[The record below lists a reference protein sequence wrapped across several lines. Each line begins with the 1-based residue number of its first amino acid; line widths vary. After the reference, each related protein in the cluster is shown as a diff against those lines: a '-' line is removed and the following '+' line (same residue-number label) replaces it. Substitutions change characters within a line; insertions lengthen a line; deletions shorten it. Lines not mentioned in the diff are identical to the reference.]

1 MLIKTD
7 DKVNLY
13 YQTAG
18 DSRNPAIIFANSLG
32 TQLSMWQP
40 QIDALSKHYYVINYD
55 TRGHGQSDKPQGP
68 YSLTRLGQD
77 VLCVLGALG
86 IKNANFCG
94 ISMGGLTGLWLAI
107 YAPERFERIA
117 VANTAAKIGER
128 SAWLERA
135 AMVRAQGMGGLAQSA
150 ASRWFTPAF
159 IEQNPELINTM
170 VSALA
175 AEDAEGYASCCE
187 ALAEADLRDEI
198 ARINMPLLVIAGDDD
213 PVTTV
218 ADAKAIQA
226 AVSTAKVKSLAASH
240 ISNLEQPAAFNRTLK
255 SFFAGK

>member
-40 QIDALSKHYYVINYD
+40 QIDALSKQYYVINYD
-55 TRGHGQSDKPQGP
+55 TRGHGKSDKPQGP

-86 IKNANFCG
+86 IKKANFCG

-135 AMVRAQGMGGLAQSA
+135 AMVRAQGMDGLAQSA

-159 IEQNPELINTM
+159 TEQQPDLIESMT
-170 VSALA
+170 SALA

-187 ALAEADLRDEI
+187 ALAEADLRDKI
-198 ARINMPLLVIAGDDD
+198 ARINLPLLVIAGDED

-218 ADAKAIQA
+218 ADAKAIQQ
-226 AVSTAKVKSLAASH
+226 VVPTAKVKSLAASH
-240 ISNLEQPAAFNRTLK
+240 ISNLEQPAAFNRALK
-255 SFFAGK
+255 SFLAGK

>member
-18 DSRNPAIIFANSLG
+18 DARNPAIILSNSLG

-40 QIDALSKHYYVINYD
+40 QIDALSKQYYVVSYD
-55 TRGHGQSDKPQGP
+55 TRGHGQSDKPLGP

-86 IKNANFCG
+86 IKKANFCG

-117 VANTAAKIGER
+117 VANTAAKIGQR
-128 SAWLERA
+128 TAWLERA
-135 AMVRAQGMGGLAQSA
+135 AMVRQQGMGELAQSA

-159 IEQNPELINTM
+159 IEQHPELVDNM

-175 AEDAEGYASCCE
+175 TEDVEGYASCCE
-187 ALAEADLRDEI
+187 ALAEADLGDDI
-198 ARINMPLLVIAGDDD
+198 ANISLPLLLIAGEDD

-218 ADAKAIQA
+218 ADAMAIKQV
-226 AVSTAKVKSLAASH
+226 VSTAKVKSLAASH
-240 ISNLEQPAAFNRTLK
+240 ISNLEQPAGFNRALK